1 MGSNG
6 PEVFSC
12 LPEDSESWMR
22 AHNWPGPESKGVG
35 MRNVH
40 LQCSLAP
47 VMMAED
53 HTKGFSP
60 KENGFCEASTYPCP
74 TAVTELG
81 GGTEGKQVSGS
92 GCKASPASKPKST
105 CEILSSLQ
113 TAALSKTAEM
123 KERAVCGGLR
133 VCDVIRDC
141 QV

>member
-1 MGSNG
+1 
-6 PEVFSC
+6 
-12 LPEDSESWMR
+12 MR
-22 AHNWPGPESKGVG
+22 AHNGPGPESQGVG

-47 VMMAED
+47 VTMEED

-60 KENGFCEASTYPCP
+60 KENVCCDASTYPCP

-81 GGTEGKQVSGS
+81 GGREGKQVSAS
-92 GCKASPASKPKST
+92 DCRASPASKPKST
-105 CEILSSLQ
+105 CEILSSRQ

-133 VCDVIRDC
+133 VCDMIRDC